1 MERQIPLDDFRKSFK
16 PAFIIAAIVL
26 LFIVFRPFVIIP
38 AGHRGVVFNNFKG
51 IDKSRV
57 LGEGMHFLIPFVE
70 SSQAVDV
77 RVQKQD
83 FAATAASMDLQE
95 VKATVALNYHLD
107 PAKVADIYQDVGS
120 SYQATLILPSVQESI
135 KAITARYNATSLISE
150 RPEVKDRVHES
161 LIDRLA
167 KFHIIVVDV
176 SITDLQFSDEFTKAI
191 EAKQIAEQEAF
202 KKRYELEKA
211 KQEASIEI
219 ARAEGD
225 KKATIARAEGQAEAQ
240 KLLRVSVSPE
250 IIKLKEIEA
259 QMEAIKKWDGKMPSV
274 TGGSIPMFDI
284 GSSLK

>member
-1 MERQIPLDDFRKSFK
+1 MERPIPLDDVKK
-16 PAFIIAAIVL
+16 NMAPGIIIAVLVL
-26 LFIVFRPFVIIP
+26 LIFVFRPFIIIP

-70 SSQAVDV
+70 SAQAVDV

-107 PAKVADIYQDVGS
+107 PAKVADIYQDVGAN
-120 SYQATLILPSVQESI
+120 YQATLILPSVQESI

-150 RPEVKDRVHES
+150 RPEVKDRVHDS
-161 LIDRLA
+161 LVDRLA
-167 KFHIIVVDV
+167 KYHIKVVDV
-176 SITDLQFSDEFTKAI
+176 SITDLQFSDEFTRAI

-211 KQEASIEI
+211 RQEASIEI

-274 TGGSIPMFDI
+274 TGGALPMFDI
-284 GSSLK
+284 GNSVK